1 MRNNELTQEWQILQ
15 NQYDSYEKYSL
26 LMKLFNIAL
35 FSVAWLIEGVN
46 VVTLL
51 VLLVVWLQDAIW
63 KTFQSRIDDR
73 LVQLEVALSDET
85 AIRTMPFQYNREYAQ
100 NRPSTIGLIAS
111 YLSQAVRPTV
121 AFPHVVLV
129 MIGAVI
135 VVPVS

>member
-1 MRNNELTQEWQILQ
+1 MKRTELTQEWQLLQ

-26 LMKLFNIAL
+26 LIKLVNIVLFSIAL
-35 FSVAWLIEGVN
+35 LMGIVN
-46 VVTLL
+46 IVILL
-51 VLLVVWLQDAIW
+51 VLLVVWLQDAVW

-73 LVQLEVALSDET
+73 LVQLEVALADDT
-85 AIRTMPFQYNREYAQ
+85 ATSAIPFQYNREFAQ

-135 VVPVS
+135 VVSVS